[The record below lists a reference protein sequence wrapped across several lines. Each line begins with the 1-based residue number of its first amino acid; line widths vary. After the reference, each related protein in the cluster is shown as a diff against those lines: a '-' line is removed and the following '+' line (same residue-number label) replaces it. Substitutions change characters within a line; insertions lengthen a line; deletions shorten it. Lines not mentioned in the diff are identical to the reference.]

1 MELVIKD
8 IVKAVD
14 GVLLCGDENKTIT
27 SVSVNSREIKKEAL
41 FVPIIGEKVDGHR
54 YISGAFLNG
63 AAASF
68 TSQHREKDDLIQSNV
83 ENINNNCIIYVKN
96 TLQALQALG
105 AYYRSLFSIPVIGIT
120 GSVGKTTTKEMIF
133 AALDTKYHVLKTIGN
148 MNSQIGL
155 PLMMFYLEPYY
166 DVAVIEMG
174 MSEEGEMS
182 RLAKIARPD
191 MAVMTNIGVSHIG
204 QLGSKENIRKEKL
217 NIINECKEGNK
228 LFLNSDDPLL
238 SEINQSC
245 IDVTELTKE
254 KLCHIECI
262 RYGTNST
269 SDFWASDIKAV
280 DGNTYFTLH
289 YPEGEEKIQL
299 SVLGV
304 YNVSNAL
311 SALSIAYYMGI
322 SPNEAKEGLGNYKPI
337 AMRGQIFEHKG
348 LFIVD
353 DTYNASPDSM
363 KGGITAILQMDKAN
377 RRIAVLADVLELG
390 DMSYSC
396 HYEVGEYIAHTSYDG
411 KQINELVTIG
421 IEARAVKEG
430 VETHTDK
437 ILCHSFDTNKEAFDY
452 LKSIVK
458 NGDVILIKGSRGM
471 HTDEIV
477 ADLKLL

>member
-14 GVLLCGDENKTIT
+14 GILLCGDENKTIT
-27 SVSVNSREIKKEAL
+27 SVSVNSREIKKQAL

-54 YISGAFLNG
+54 FISGAFLNG

-68 TSQHREKDDLIQSNV
+68 TSQHREKEDLIQSNV
-83 ENINNNCIIYVKN
+83 ENLNNNCVIYVEN

-155 PLMMFYLEPYY
+155 PLMMFYLEPEF

-182 RLAKIARPD
+182 RLAKIAKPD

-217 NIINECKEGNK
+217 NIISEFKEGNK
-228 LFLNSDDPLL
+228 LFLNNDDGLL
-238 SEINQSC
+238 SEIDQSF
-245 IDVTELTKE
+245 IDVTEHVKE
-254 KLCHIECI
+254 TLSHTQCI
-262 RYGTNST
+262 WFGTNNT
-269 SDFWASDIKAV
+269 CEFWASDIKTEN
-280 DGNTYFTLH
+280 GNTYFTLH
-289 YPEGEEKIQL
+289 YPKGEEAIQL
-299 SVLGV
+299 SVLGLH
-304 YNVSNAL
+304 NVSNAL
-311 SALSIAYYMGI
+311 SALAIAYYLGI
-322 SPNEAKEGLGNYKPI
+322 TPEEAKEGLKNYKPI

-348 LFIVD
+348 MYIVD

-363 KGGITAILQMDKAN
+363 KGGITAILQMEKAH
-377 RRIAVLADVLELG
+377 RRIAVFADVLELG
-390 DMSYSC
+390 HVSYSC
-396 HYEVGEYIAHTSYDG
+396 HYEVGEYIAKTIYNG
-411 KQINELVTIG
+411 KQINELITIG
-421 IEARAVKEG
+421 KEARAVKEG
-430 VETHTDK
+430 VEKHTDK
-437 ILCHSFDTNKEAFDY
+437 ILCHSFDTNQEAFAY

-458 NGDVILIKGSRGM
+458 AFDVILVKGSRGM

-477 ADLKLL
+477 ADLKLI